1 MSTNPSY
8 IPFAELSVEDKWKI
22 ANEGIPEKLQA
33 IKDGKGIDFLYLSG
47 SPSILQAITDHGYQ
61 PDEKIID
68 AYSKRTRLMKQADGI
83 YEQLRHH
90 ELWLAGD
97 LSGKR
102 LEITDEL
109 QGCDLDGMHFN
120 LSHAKFHGNTRVV
133 NFGDTLLYGA
143 SFDGDVRASVF
154 KNGDL
159 TQADFTEAKTDW
171 IIVKDCSCVYSKGL
185 PADGENH
192 CVIENVYST
201 DDYLSDLKTKPSRG
215 VSLKEIGEMSKMA
228 SSVLKTQ
235 TMSEPAVAQMER

>member
-8 IPFAELSVEDKWKI
+8 IPYAELSVDDKWKI

-33 IKDGKGIDFLYLSG
+33 IKDGKGIDFLYLTG
-47 SPSILQAITDHGYQ
+47 SPSILQAITNHGYQ

-68 AYSKRTRLMKQADGI
+68 AYSKRTGLMKQADGV

-97 LSGKR
+97 PSGKR

-109 QGCDLDGMHFN
+109 QGCDLDGMYFN

-143 SFDGDVRASVF
+143 SFDGDVRGSIF

-159 TQADFTEAKTDW
+159 TQADLTKAKTDW
-171 IIVKDCSCVYSKGL
+171 IIVNAFMLKVFLLTEKTIALLKMFIRQMITSAILRPSLHVALLSKRL
-185 PADGENH
+185 VRCPKWH
-192 CVIENVYST
+192 
-201 DDYLSDLKTKPSRG
+201 LL
-215 VSLKEIGEMSKMA
+215 L
-228 SSVLKTQ
+228 
-235 TMSEPAVAQMER
+235 